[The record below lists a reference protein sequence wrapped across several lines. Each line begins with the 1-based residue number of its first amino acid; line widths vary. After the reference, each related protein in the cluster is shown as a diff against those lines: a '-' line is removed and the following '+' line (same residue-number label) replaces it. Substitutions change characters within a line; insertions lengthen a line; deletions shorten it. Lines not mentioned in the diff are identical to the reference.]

1 MRRGEIWW
9 ANLPS
14 PVGRRP
20 VLLLSRDTAYQVR
33 TSLTVAAITRTIR
46 HIPVEVS
53 LEAED
58 GMFEKCVVNL
68 DESMTIPKS
77 LLTEPITTLSSQ
89 KMALVDK
96 AISFALDIDM

>member
-33 TSLTVAAITRTIR
+33 TSLTVAAITRTTR

-58 GMFEKCVVNL
+58 SMPENCVVNL
-68 DESMTIPKS
+68 DEIMTIPKL
-77 LLTEPITTLSSQ
+77 LLTEPITTLSSR
-89 KMALVDK
+89 KMALVGR
-96 AISFALDIDM
+96 AISFALDIDI